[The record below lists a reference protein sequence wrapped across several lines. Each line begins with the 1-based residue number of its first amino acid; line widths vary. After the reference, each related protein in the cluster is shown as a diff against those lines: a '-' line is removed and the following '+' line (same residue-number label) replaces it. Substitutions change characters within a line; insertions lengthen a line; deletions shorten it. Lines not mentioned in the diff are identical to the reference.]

1 MEEKKRER
9 IYRAIMLI
17 IVTALITFVTTTAL
31 MYNGSIKYVMS
42 NTRSTPNNGVAKK
55 IDALLATV
63 TELIDE
69 KYVGDVDQGALIDG
83 ALKGMVESVG
93 DVYTEYYSE
102 EDLKEFEEQTLGNFV
117 GVGVYLQGDKETGII
132 EVISPIKG
140 SPADEAGLKA
150 GDQITK
156 ADGTEYDANTLQELT
171 NYIKGEEGTDVTLTI
186 KRGEETFDVKLTRKN
201 VHLKY
206 VASEKIN
213 DNLGYI
219 LITTFDKDCAQDFAD
234 EYNKLVEEGA
244 KAIIIDLRN
253 NGGGLVDEALK
264 IADLICEKGETMLVT
279 SDKDGKEKVA
289 KSENERS
296 IKMPIAILTNEGTAS
311 ASEILIAA
319 LKENDK
325 AEIVG
330 EKTFGK
336 GVIQELVYLS
346 NGGALKVTSAEY
358 YTPQKN
364 KINKVGIEP
373 DFEVKFDYSKPE
385 VDEQYVKAIEV
396 LNDKLK

>member
-1 MEEKKRER
+1 MEEKKREK
-9 IYRAIMLI
+9 IYRVAMLI

-31 MYNGSIKYVMS
+31 MYNGSIKYVVS

-69 KYVGDVDQGALIDG
+69 KYMGDVDEGALIDG
-83 ALKGMVESVG
+83 ALKGLVESVG

-117 GVGVYLQGDKETGII
+117 GVGVYLQGNTETGVI

-150 GDQITK
+150 GDQILK
-156 ADGTEYDANTLQELT
+156 ADGTEYNAESIQKLT

-213 DNLGYI
+213 DDMGYI
-219 LITTFDKDCAQDFAD
+219 LITTFDKDCAQDFVD

-253 NGGGLVDEALK
+253 NGGGLVDEA
-264 IADLICEKGETMLVT
+264 
-279 SDKDGKEKVA
+279 
-289 KSENERS
+289 
-296 IKMPIAILTNEGTAS
+296 
-311 ASEILIAA
+311 
-319 LKENDK
+319 
-325 AEIVG
+325 
-330 EKTFGK
+330 
-336 GVIQELVYLS
+336 
-346 NGGALKVTSAEY
+346 
-358 YTPQKN
+358 
-364 KINKVGIEP
+364 
-373 DFEVKFDYSKPE
+373 
-385 VDEQYVKAIEV
+385 
-396 LNDKLK
+396 